1 MNQQP
6 VLLQSTGGPRPGKK
20 TNDKQS
26 EKQAKKR
33 RLEKE
38 RRDRE
43 CNHLARISRLF
54 HKAPRQH
61 WSKKEV
67 LSLGEMVFLIGG
79 PDRLLTKSVPAVLF
93 LLYPEAFPGDL
104 VQVRRL

>member
-1 MNQQP
+1 MLNQEP
-6 VLLQSTGGPRPGKK
+6 VLLRSTGGPRPGK
-20 TNDKQS
+20 TQNGQDK
-26 EKQAKKR
+26 KQVEKR

-43 CNHLARISRLF
+43 WNHLARISRLF

-67 LSLGEMVFLIGG
+67 LSLGEIVSLIGG
-79 PDRLLTKSVPAVLF
+79 PDRLLTKFFPVVLF
-93 LLYPEAFPGDL
+93 LLYPEAFPGNL